1 MSPIQLI
8 AVVILSLLIL
18 GVALGGALYL
28 FVYGRY
34 IQRPVPDYD
43 TDGVIPGLD
52 ATVEILRDEFAIPHI
67 YAETRDDLFRAQGW
81 VHAQDRLWQMEQ
93 GRRVAQGRLAEVF
106 GEPALDADRFC
117 RLIGF
122 QRAAEA
128 ELPTQDAETLRVL
141 EMYCAGVN
149 AFIDAHRNGRLG
161 AEFNLLRVKPEPWQ
175 PTDILAFGKVTAWSL
190 SINWESELTRI
201 VLREELG
208 ELRAAEVEPEYPET
222 PIILEAVGDEEQQ
235 RLQST
240 AGLLLHSYD
249 NLKGWIEQATGGG
262 NGGQGSNSW
271 VLAPKRTLNGRPL
284 LCNDPHLSLTMPS
297 TFYENHLVCPDLEV
311 SGVSFPG
318 APGVVIGHNAHVA
331 WGITNAFTDVQDL
344 YIERTHP
351 DDPTRFEFRGEWEQ
365 AQVIDEMIRVRRG
378 RPVNQRVLVTR
389 HGPLI
394 NALLSVDKLS
404 ADEAAKSTPLALRW
418 TGHKPGQLMRAV
430 LGLNTAQNWADF
442 ETAMALW
449 PGPTSNVTYA
459 DDQGH
464 IGYVLAGHHPRRDER
479 TLGLVP
485 LPGWSGEHE
494 WDGLIPAAE
503 LPRVFDPPSG
513 KIVTANNKIVGDDYP
528 YFLGVE
534 FYPGWR
540 AERIEE
546 MLTTKERFSVRDME
560 QMLSDVQSGLATRV
574 APWFAQLQSDDAVE
588 QTALSYLRGWNGRIE
603 VDSEAATV
611 YHYVWT
617 ALLRLVFA
625 DKLSDT
631 GYRRYI
637 GGVGNPLFQNNGF
650 AMRAERRLLELI
662 ESQAESPWYADVA
675 TGRPRTR
682 DELLAAALAA
692 GVREL
697 RAAVGDSTTRWQW
710 GRLHQLRYVHPLG
723 SVRLLRTFF
732 NRGPFPIAG
741 DRHTPMVSV
750 SDPLLPP
757 PLVRVVP
764 SYRQLLDVGAW
775 EKSQTVTT
783 SGQSGHPLGAHY
795 DDQIEL
801 WREFGYHGMAWA
813 RSEVEG
819 SRVYG
824 MRLTGEGE
832 VV

>member
-1 MSPIQLI
+1 MSLIQLI
-8 AVVILSLLIL
+8 AVIVLSFLIL
-18 GVALGGALYL
+18 FVIISGGIYL

-43 TDGVIPGLD
+43 GERTLPGLD

-93 GRRVAQGRLAEVF
+93 SRRVAQGRLAEVF

-117 RLIGF
+117 RIIGF

-141 EMYCAGVN
+141 ETYCAGIN
-149 AFIDAHRNGRLG
+149 AFIDAHRDGRLG
-161 AEFNLLRVKPEPWQ
+161 AEFNLLRVKPEPWS
-175 PTDILAFGKVTAWSL
+175 PVDVLAFGKVTAWSL
-190 SINWESELTRI
+190 SINWESELTRLL
-201 VLREELG
+201 LREELG

-222 PIILEAVGDEEQQ
+222 PIILEGVGSAEQK

-262 NGGQGSNSW
+262 SAGQGSNSW
-271 VLAPKRTLNGRPL
+271 VLAPKATLNGRPL

-297 TFYENHLVCPDLEV
+297 TFYENHLVVTGKDEPDYEV

-344 YIERTHP
+344 YIERPHP
-351 DDPTRFEFRGEWEQ
+351 DDPTQFEFQGEWEQ
-365 AQVIDEMIRVRRG
+365 AQVIDETIRVRRG
-378 RPVNQRVLVTR
+378 RNVDQRVVVTR

-394 NALLSVDKLS
+394 NAIL
-404 ADEAAKSTPLALRW
+404 APDEAAKSTPLALRW
-418 TGHKPGQLMRAV
+418 TGHEPGQLMRAV
-430 LGLNTAQNWADF
+430 LGLNTARNWADF
-442 ETAMALW
+442 QAALAVW

-464 IGYVLAGHHPRRDER
+464 IGYVLAGAHPQRDER

-485 LPGWSGEHE
+485 LPGWDGKHE
-494 WDGLIPAAE
+494 WSGLIAAAE
-503 LPRVFDPPSG
+503 LPRLFDPPSG
-513 KIVTANNKIVGDDYP
+513 KIVTANHKIVGDDYP

-540 AERIEE
+540 AARIEE
-546 MLTTKERFSVRDME
+546 MLSTKERFNLRDME
-560 QMLSDVQSGLATRV
+560 QMQADVQSPFAERV
-574 APWFAQLQSDDAVE
+574 VPWLAQLQSDDDLE
-588 QTALSYLRGWNGRIE
+588 QTALSFLRNWGGRIE

-617 ALLRLVFA
+617 ALLGLVFA
-625 DKLSDT
+625 DKLSAT
-631 GYRRYI
+631 GYARYI
-637 GGVGNPLFQNNGF
+637 GGVGNPLFKNNGF
-650 AMRAERRLLELI
+650 YMRAERRLLELI
-662 ESQAESPWYADVA
+662 ESQPESPWYVDVA
-675 TGRPRTR
+675 SGRPRTR
-682 DELLAAALAA
+682 DELLAEALTL

-697 RAAVGDSTTRWQW
+697 RAAVGDSTRRWQW

-764 SYRQLLDVGAW
+764 SYRQIYEVGQW
-775 EKSQTVTT
+775 ERSQTVTT

-795 DDQIEL
+795 DDQITL
-801 WREFGYHGMAWA
+801 WREFGYHGVAWGREA
-813 RSEVEG
+813 VEE

-824 MRLTGEGE
+824 MRLTGEVG

>member
-8 AVVILSLLIL
+8 AVVVLILLIV
-18 GVALGGALYL
+18 GVAIGGGLYL

-34 IQRPVPDYD
+34 IQRPVPNYD
-43 TDGVIPGLD
+43 SDAVLPGLD
-52 ATVEILRDEFAIPHI
+52 GEVQIIRDEFAIPHI

-117 RLIGF
+117 RIIGY

-128 ELPTQDAETLRVL
+128 ELPTLNDETRRVL
-141 EMYCAGVN
+141 ETYCEGVN
-149 AFIDAHRNGRLG
+149 AFIDAHGNGRLG
-161 AEFNLLRVKPEPWQ
+161 AEFNLLRVKPEPWA
-175 PTDILAFGKVTAWSL
+175 PVDILAFGKVTAWSL
-190 SINWESELTRI
+190 SINWESELTRLT
-201 VLREELG
+201 LREELG
-208 ELRAAEVEPEYPET
+208 ELRAAEVEPEQPQET
-222 PIILEAVGDEEQQ
+222 PITLEALGDEAQQ

-249 NLKGWIEQATGGG
+249 NLKGWIEQATGATGSSG
-262 NGGQGSNSW
+262 GGQGSNSW
-271 VLAPKRTLNGRPL
+271 VLAPKATLGGRPL
-284 LCNDPHLSLTMPS
+284 LCCDPHLSLTMPS

-311 SGVSFPG
+311 SGASFAG
-318 APGVVIGHNAHVA
+318 APGVVIGHNQHIA
-331 WGITNAFTDVQDL
+331 WGVTNAFTDVQDL
-344 YIERTHP
+344 YIERQNP
-351 DDPTRFEFRGEWEQ
+351 DDPTQFEFQGEWES
-365 AQVIDEMIRVRRG
+365 AQVFDETIRVRRG
-378 RPVNQRVLVTR
+378 RPVDQRVVVTR

-394 NALLSVDKLS
+394 NALLGPN
-404 ADEAAKSTPLALRW
+404 EAAKSTPLALRW
-418 TGHKPGQLMRAV
+418 TGHEPGQLMRAI
-430 LGLNTAQNWADF
+430 LGLNTAQNWGDF
-442 ETAMALW
+442 EAALAQW
-449 PGPTSNVTYA
+449 PGPTSNFTYA

-464 IGYVLAGHHPRRDER
+464 IGYALAGHMPQRDER

-485 LPGWSGEHE
+485 MPGWNGAHE
-494 WDGLIPAAE
+494 WGPMIPASE
-503 LPRVFDPPSG
+503 LPRVYDPPSG
-513 KIVTANNKIVGDDYP
+513 KIVTANNKMVGDDYP

-546 MLTTKERFSVRDME
+546 MLSTKERFSVRDME

-574 APWFAQLQSDDAVE
+574 APWFAQLQSDDNVE
-588 QTALSYLRGWNGRIE
+588 QTALSYLRNWNGRIE

-625 DKLSDT
+625 DKLSAA
-631 GYRRYI
+631 GYTRYI

-650 AMRAERRLLELI
+650 AMRAERRLLELL

-675 TGRPRTR
+675 TGRAQTR
-682 DELLAAALAA
+682 EELLAAALAA
-692 GVREL
+692 GVRQL
-697 RAAVGDSTTRWQW
+697 RADVGDSTTRWQW
-710 GRLHQLRYVHPLG
+710 GRLHQVRYVHPLG

-741 DRHTPMVSV
+741 DRHTAMVSV

-764 SYRQLLDVGAW
+764 SYRQIYEVGAW
-775 EKSQTVTT
+775 ERTQTVTT

-795 DDQIEL
+795 DDQITL
-801 WREFGYHGMAWA
+801 WREFGYHPMPWEREA
-813 RSEVEG
+813 VEG

-824 MRLTGEGE
+824 MRLTGEVE